1 MGFLVAARRAT
12 DWGRDKIQS
21 RELVRDQGKT
31 MDMLPIT
38 TTAQNVRSGIAA
50 ALKDTPYTAYS
61 VSLFPSKQRGQISL
75 TVPGDQGRERTL
87 TYLLGDRT
95 YDDVAALHPGPNHD
109 VHVISDVVDAHH
121 IAAHVRAWLASA

>member
-1 MGFLVAARRAT
+1 
-12 DWGRDKIQS
+12 
-21 RELVRDQGKT
+21 

-38 TTAQNVRSGIAA
+38 TTSNNVRSGIAS

-75 TVPGDQGRERTL
+75 TVTTDQGRERTL

-95 YDDVAALHPGPNHD
+95 YDDVAALRSGPDHD
-109 VHVISDVVDAHH
+109 VHVVYDLVTAQY
-121 IAAHVRAWLASA
+121 IADHVRAWLASA